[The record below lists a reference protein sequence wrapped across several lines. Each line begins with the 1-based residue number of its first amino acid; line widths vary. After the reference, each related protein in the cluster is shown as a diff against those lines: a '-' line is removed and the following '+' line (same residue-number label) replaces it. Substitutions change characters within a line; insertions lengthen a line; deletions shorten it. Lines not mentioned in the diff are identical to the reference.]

1 MFGAIAQADLAGLEK
16 LSHMFIEGKRNAA
29 ALLALDHVF
38 SRLPVL
44 KSYKLQE
51 MSRFLDQFRQY
62 SRFLYQIIS
71 YPDPLSSDG
80 IKRLFC
86 IREISNTEYSL
97 ELGSFLHSAAT
108 GDRYGSMYLQASVV
122 ALSKKEVAAAL
133 RKYLADHLRERV
145 TEENELCCEAV
156 VFSPCLTYI
165 VNKQCNRGDCPL
177 DHVNLVDLDA
187 KYYNTRIGIHLQQ
200 MCILQHMYS
209 ANPRLVRRITY
220 VQYPAVLEVA
230 LMNIEQRRRL
240 ACPSVRGLQSGVSH
254 SRLYRRP

>member
-1 MFGAIAQADLAGLEK
+1 MFRAISQADLAGLEK
-16 LSHMFIEGKRNAA
+16 LSRIFIEEERNAA

-38 SRLPVL
+38 SRFPVL

-71 YPDPLSSDG
+71 HPDPLSSNG

-86 IREISNTEYSL
+86 IREISNTEYGL
-97 ELGSFLHSAAT
+97 ELGSFLHSSAT
-108 GDRYGSMYLQASVV
+108 GDRYGPMYLQASVV
-122 ALSKKEVAAAL
+122 ALSKKEVVTAL

-145 TEENELCCEAV
+145 TEENELCCDAV
-156 VFSPCLTYI
+156 AFSPCLTYI
-165 VNKQCNRGDCPL
+165 VKEQCNRGEYCPL

-200 MCILQHMYS
+200 MCILQYMYS

-220 VQYPAVLEVA
+220 VQYPAVKEVA
-230 LMNIEQRRRL
+230 VIDIKQRRRL
-240 ACPSVRGLQSGVSH
+240 ACPSVRGLQSRVSR
-254 SRLYRRP
+254 SRFYR